1 MSTVFWYQ
9 QKMGEL
15 KDNREFLREYISL
28 LEAEIDILSRWNDD
42 LANALIVTQQDD
54 RGKQI

>member
-1 MSTVFWYQ
+1 
-9 QKMGEL
+9 MGEL
-15 KDNREFLREYISL
+15 KDDREFLREYISL

-54 RGKQI
+54 RGKQIWNAIR